1 MSNVP
6 ENLFI
11 DPDLIKQAYLKAF
24 EDIEFPENFQDFE
37 RTQIESREP
46 GTAITARIWNDT
58 INELRNICRAL
69 AVWMREYN
77 EGVDAALDEFTK
89 KINDVIQYLL
99 EVGQQELVQWL
110 MRATFNVA
118 FEEPDENSCY
128 LVFTISDGTPEGTV
142 VTRSGNLKSNQ
153 IFWMVSGYETDPD
166 TGEYI
171 IDPDTGEKI
180 PIDPEP
186 KDSEGNPIWRIKL
199 ETSEFAL
206 PDSLVT
212 HGDLENAIDDL
223 ISEEDADNKYALKS
237 EVGEK
242 SNLSPI
248 AADTVWGG
256 IEEVYGLVGA
266 KPAGSEIQSDTV
278 WDALEEINLK
288 TLDTDTTNTLLSLA
302 DSADDLLAL
311 ESAVSDLQINV
322 GNAQTDITN
331 LDDAL
336 QHNTNVS
343 NTDFKAL
350 YNSIIELQA
359 VLLTG
364 TADTTSGLGNIW
376 VVDKSNTN
384 QWVRRRITTAANSFS
399 FNNGNYGSCLNTSR
413 SSITATFRA
422 GWCHL
427 KMNLFFKATSHAVN
441 NSFVV
446 PVLALPVWARPYVS
460 GFDIPCISQVTSS
473 NEAYLR
479 IIAPDNKTY
488 STPLGN
494 RQFTVPTI
502 VLNRFMNG
510 SGSNIKIPEN
520 DTFIKAE
527 ISYPVLNICDNGAGV
542 ATAVFTDPHYE
553 LI

>member
-11 DPDLIKQAYLKAF
+11 DPELIKQAYLKAF

-99 EVGQQELVQWL
+99 EVGQKELVQWL

-118 FEEPDENSCY
+118 FDEPDENSCY

-153 IFWMVSGYETDPD
+153 IFWMITD
-166 TGEYI
+166 
-171 IDPDTGEKI
+171 DPKTTEA
-180 PIDPEP
+180 EP
-186 KDSEGNPIWRIKL
+186 VDDQGNPIWRIKL
-199 ETSEFAL
+199 DTSSDAL

-212 HGDLENAIDDL
+212 HGDLEKAVADL

-237 EVGEK
+237 EVGKK

-248 AADTVWGG
+248 TADTVWGG
-256 IEEVYGLVGA
+256 VEEVYDLVGA
-266 KPAGSEIQSDTV
+266 KPAGSDIQSDVV
-278 WDALEEINLK
+278 WDALEEVNLK
-288 TLDTDTTNTLLSLA
+288 TLDTDTTNTLLNLA
-302 DSADDLLAL
+302 GNADDLLAL
-311 ESAVSDLQINV
+311 ESAVSDLQIDV

-331 LDDAL
+331 VNTAL
-336 QHNTNVS
+336 QDNTNIS
-343 NTDFKAL
+343 NKDFKAL

-359 VLLTG
+359 ALLTG

-399 FNNGNYGSCLNTSR
+399 FNNGNYGTCLNTSR

-446 PVLALPVWARPYVS
+446 PVLALPVWARPYAG

-479 IIAPDNKTY
+479 IISPDNKTY

-510 SGSNIKIPEN
+510 SGSNIKIPAN

-527 ISYPVLNICDNGAGV
+527 ISYPVLNVCDNGSGA
-542 ATAVFTDPHYE
+542 ATAVFATPHYE